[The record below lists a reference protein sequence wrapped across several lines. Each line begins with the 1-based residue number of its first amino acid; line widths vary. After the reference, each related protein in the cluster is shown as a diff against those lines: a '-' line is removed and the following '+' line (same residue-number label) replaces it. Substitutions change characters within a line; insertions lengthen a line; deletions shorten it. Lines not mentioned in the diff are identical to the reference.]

1 MFDLLAKILCSVA
14 TFLFPVFASYKALK
28 ANDPSQLTPW
38 LMYWVVIAC
47 ILVVESWTG
56 WILCWFPFYQEIRA
70 GFMLW
75 LVLPQFQG
83 ATRLYVEHV
92 HPTLDAHEREIEEF
106 ITRTHDQAKAA
117 GVEYIRKL
125 IDYARE
131 ALFGTLQQAHQ
142 AAIQSSQ
149 NSPPPEDPTSFVQN
163 LFTRWRVPPITP
175 YAPQMATDFYHFLSS
190 ALQQQEQRNP
200 AVGDGMPNSA
210 TLIPPGIE
218 GKVEKTRFIE
228 LQRERLK
235 VVMAALDQEMN
246 TISGTGE
253 PVGGTSIASVLDV
266 ATGAYPSEKGKFFK
280 SPSSGNMSGAEGDF
294 DHVTM
299 SDAASESSP
308 STAPTGKWLWAWG
321 KPQPSTPSA
330 EKKGQ

>member
-1 MFDLLAKILCSVA
+1 
-14 TFLFPVFASYKALK
+14 
-28 ANDPSQLTPW
+28 
-38 LMYWVVIAC
+38 
-47 ILVVESWTG
+47 
-56 WILCWFPFYQEIRA
+56 
-70 GFMLW
+70 MLW

-131 ALFGTLQQAHQ
+131 SLFGTLQQAHQ
-142 AAIQSSQ
+142 AAIQSQ
-149 NSPPPEDPTSFVQN
+149 HPPPPEDPTSFVQN

-190 ALQQQEQRNP
+190 ALQQQGDP
-200 AVGDGMPNSA
+200 SAHDGMPNSA

-218 GKVEKTRFIE
+218 SKVEKTRFIE

-246 TISGTGE
+246 TIRGTGE
-253 PVGGTSIASVLDV
+253 PAGGTSIASVLGE
-266 ATGAYPSEKGKFFK
+266 ATGAYPLEKGKFFK
-280 SPSSGNMSGAEGDF
+280 SPSSGNMSSAEGDF

-299 SDAASESSP
+299 SDATSESSP
-308 STAPTGKWLWAWG
+308 GTAPTGKWSWSWG